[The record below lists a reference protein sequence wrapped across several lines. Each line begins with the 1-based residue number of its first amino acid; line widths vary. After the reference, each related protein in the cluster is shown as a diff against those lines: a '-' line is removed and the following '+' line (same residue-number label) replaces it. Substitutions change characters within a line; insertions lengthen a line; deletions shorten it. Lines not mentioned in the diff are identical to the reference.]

1 MSKGILVGFLSF
13 ALFALSDACV
23 KALGGRVPVFEVA
36 FFGCLFAAL
45 LTPLMRAPGESWLRG
60 LGPRRPRLVLVRALS
75 GMLGGLLGIVAFTR
89 LPFAE
94 AYSIIFLAPSLITV
108 LSVVVLR
115 EHVSWLRWI
124 PVVLGL
130 AGVLLV
136 VRPGFDQLVP
146 AHLAALGVAV
156 CNAATVLVLR
166 VLAPVES
173 RMSLLACSFG
183 LSAIITGMLMLPSFR
198 WPSAGDFGLL
208 AGVGLL
214 SSAAQIGLMIAT
226 RLAPANGI
234 GPTQYSQIA
243 WAVLIGA
250 AFFAEIPDDVALAG
264 IGLVV
269 LSGLLTLMI
278 PSIEPRALARLA
290 ALRAGMKPVPVA
302 APVDERAPAQ
312 VGDPS

>member
-36 FFGCLFAAL
+36 FFGCMFAAL
-45 LTPLMRAPGESWLRG
+45 LTPLMRTPGESWIRALT
-60 LGPRRPRLVLVRALS
+60 PRRPKLVLLRALS
-75 GMLGGLLGIVAFTR
+75 GMLGGLFGIVAFTR

-108 LSVVVLR
+108 LAVLALR
-115 EHVSWLRWI
+115 EKVTWLRWV

-130 AGVLLV
+130 GGVLLV
-136 VRPGFDQLVP
+136 VRPGFDQLVL

-166 VLAPVES
+166 AVAPVES
-173 RMSLLACSFG
+173 RVSLLAWSFG
-183 LSAIITGMLMLPSFR
+183 LSGIITGLLMLPTFR
-198 WPSAGDFGLL
+198 WPSVGDFGLL

-214 SSAAQIGLMIAT
+214 SSAAQIGLMLAT
-226 RLAPANGI
+226 RLAPANGV

-250 AFFAEIPDDVALAG
+250 VFFAEFPDNLALAG

-269 LSGLLTLMI
+269 VSGLLTLVI
-278 PSIEPRALARLA
+278 PSL
-290 ALRAGMKPVPVA
+290 
-302 APVDERAPAQ
+302 ERAKPAQ
-312 VGDPS
+312 LTDVRESA